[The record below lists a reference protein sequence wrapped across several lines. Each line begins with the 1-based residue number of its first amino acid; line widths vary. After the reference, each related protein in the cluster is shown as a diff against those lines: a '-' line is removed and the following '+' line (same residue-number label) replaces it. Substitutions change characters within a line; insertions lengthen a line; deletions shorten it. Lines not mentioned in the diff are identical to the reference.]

1 LGSGPL
7 HRAYRA
13 RDGWFFIGARPDE
26 VPRLAAVEGLSDLTS
41 LRGEALEQALEQRFA
56 GDTVDSWVARLT
68 NAGIGAHRYLGDVE
82 ELMADPWVTAHEL
95 SLTREHDEMGLVTTC
110 GPAPRLSR
118 TPIRVGQPA
127 PKPGSDAYEIL
138 SEIGLTDREIEAL
151 IGTGVVRVD
160 GVTAG

>member
-1 LGSGPL
+1 
-7 HRAYRA
+7 
-13 RDGWFFIGARPDE
+13 
-26 VPRLAAVEGLSDLTS
+26 LSDLTS

-56 GDTVDSWVARLT
+56 GDIVDSWVSRLT
-68 NAGIGAHRYLGDVE
+68 NAGIGVHRYLGDLE

-95 SLTREHDEMGLVTTC
+95 SLTREHDAMGLVTTC

-151 IGTGVVRVD
+151 IDTGVVRVD
-160 GVTAG
+160 GVMAG

>member
-1 LGSGPL
+1 
-7 HRAYRA
+7 
-13 RDGWFFIGARPDE
+13 
-26 VPRLAAVEGLSDLTS
+26 
-41 LRGEALEQALEQRFA
+41 
-56 GDTVDSWVARLT
+56 
-68 NAGIGAHRYLGDVE
+68 
-82 ELMADPWVTAHEL
+82 MADPWVTAHEL

-138 SEIGLTDREIEAL
+138 GEIGLSEREIEVL
-151 IGTGVVRVD
+151 IDAGVVRVE

>member
-1 LGSGPL
+1 
-7 HRAYRA
+7 
-13 RDGWFFIGARPDE
+13 
-26 VPRLAAVEGLSDLTS
+26 
-41 LRGEALEQALEQRFA
+41 
-56 GDTVDSWVARLT
+56 VARLT
-68 NAGIGAHRYLGDVE
+68 NAGIGAHRYIGDLE

-118 TPIRVGQPA
+118 TPIHVGQPA

-151 IGTGVVRVD
+151 IDTGVVRVD